1 MRGLAEQVDES
12 GDREDGAAPAGR
24 SRLTPISIP
33 HALAIRATSS
43 QDPAG
48 AASGSDNWQPGPRPG
63 LHPARQVDH
72 VAALA
77 GQERGCPR
85 GPVA

>member
-1 MRGLAEQVDES
+1 MEPPPPS
-12 GDREDGAAPAGR
+12 AP
-24 SRLTPISIP
+24 SLTPIRIP
-33 HALAIRATSS
+33 HAMATRATSS

-48 AASGSDNWQPGPRPG
+48 AASGSDNRQSGPRPG